1 MSSTSPQPPA
11 PDETLPGATFQPA
24 ERFLISTP
32 EQLRAI
38 SDPLRLRIIE
48 QILHEALTV
57 KQIATRLE
65 QPPTKLYY
73 HVAELEEAGFV
84 TMVDTRVK
92 SGIIEKYY
100 RASAGNISVH
110 PTLLNQATIKDNVLT
125 NLLAVIFDA
134 TTQEV
139 SRSLA
144 SGLINLDD
152 DPSISTGN
160 YIVTRSLFHIPKDE
174 LPMFMEKFKVLFE
187 ELGAAEERAGP
198 DSPNYACTIVFYPR
212 VDYGKQE

>member
-1 MSSTSPQPPA
+1 M
-11 PDETLPGATFQPA
+11 
-24 ERFLISTP
+24 ISTP

-38 SDPLRLRIIE
+38 SDPLRLRIVE
-48 QILHEALTV
+48 LVLREALTV

-100 RASAGNISVH
+100 RTSAENISVH
-110 PTLLNQATIKDNVLT
+110 PTLLNQATVMENDLT
-125 NLLAVIFDA
+125 NLLAVFFDV

-144 SGLINLDD
+144 SGLISLDEE
-152 DPSISTGN
+152 PPTSTGN
-160 YIVTRSLFHIPKDE
+160 YIVTRNMFRIPKE
-174 LPMFMEKFKVLFE
+174 EVPKIMEKFQDLFK
-187 ELGAAEERAGP
+187 ELEAAEGRAGP
-198 DSPNYACTIVFYPR
+198 DSPNYACTLVFYPR
-212 VDYGKQE
+212 VD